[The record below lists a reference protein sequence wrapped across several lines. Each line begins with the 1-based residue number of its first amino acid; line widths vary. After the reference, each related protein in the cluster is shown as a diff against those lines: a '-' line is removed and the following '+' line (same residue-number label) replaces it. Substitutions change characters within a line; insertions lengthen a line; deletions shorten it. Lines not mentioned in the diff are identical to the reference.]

1 MKIVLDTNVLLSALL
16 TPNRKASAILD
27 KILNGNIE
35 IYYNENIISEYKEVL
50 SRKKFGITKTQIS
63 AIISFIRLKG
73 IYVFN
78 YTESNKQFEDI
89 SDKIFYDIAI
99 SKDSILV
106 TGNLIHFPKHK
117 KVMSV
122 TEFYNK
128 FI

>member
-27 KILNGNIE
+27 NVLNGNIE

-50 SRKKFGITKTQIS
+50 SRRKFAISKNQIS
-63 AIISFIRLKG
+63 AIISFIRMKG
-73 IYVFN
+73 IYVFD
-78 YTESNKQFEDI
+78 YTKSNKPFEDT
-89 SDKIFYDIAI
+89 SDKVFYDIAI

-128 FI
+128 YI

>member
-1 MKIVLDTNVLLSALL
+1 MRIVLDTNVLLSALL

-50 SRKKFGITKTQIS
+50 SRKKFGIPKTQIS
-63 AIISFIRLKG
+63 AIISFIRMKG
-73 IYVFN
+73 IYVFD
-78 YTESNKQFEDI
+78 YTESNKPFEDM

-99 SKDSILV
+99 SKDSILI
-106 TGNLIHFPKHK
+106 TGNLVHYPKNN

-128 FI
+128 YI

>member
-35 IYYNENIISEYKEVL
+35 IYYNENIINEYKEIL
-50 SRKKFGITKTQIS
+50 SRKKFGIPKAQIS
-63 AIISFIRLKG
+63 AIISFIRMKG
-73 IYVFN
+73 IYVFD
-78 YTESNKQFEDI
+78 YTESNKPFEDM

-99 SKDSILV
+99 SKDSILA

-117 KVMSV
+117 KVISIS
-122 TEFYNK
+122 EFYNK

>member
-35 IYYNENIISEYKEVL
+35 IYYNENIINEYKEVL
-50 SRKKFGITKTQIS
+50 SRKKFGIPKSQIS
-63 AIISFIRLKG
+63 AIISFIRMKG
-73 IYVFN
+73 IYAFD
-78 YTESNKQFEDI
+78 YTESNKLFEDM

-106 TGNLIHFPKHK
+106 TGNLIHYPKHK
-117 KVMSV
+117 KVMSIA
-122 TEFYNK
+122 EFYNK
-128 FI
+128 YI

>member
-50 SRKKFGITKTQIS
+50 SRKKFCIPKTQIS
-63 AIISFIRLKG
+63 AIISFIRMKG
-73 IYVFN
+73 IYVFD
-78 YTESNKQFEDI
+78 YTKSNKQFKDI
-89 SDKIFYDIAI
+89 SDKVFYDIAI

-106 TGNLIHFPKHK
+106 TGNLIHYPKHK
-117 KVMSV
+117 KVMGMS
-122 TEFYNK
+122 EFYNK
-128 FI
+128 YI